1 MQDYHGLQVRDGVRE
16 QVRDQ
21 VSRAKIQNAKF
32 LSNTSAKQSSW
43 DKVQVI
49 GTTNGAINKLL
60 MAGTRTS
67 VAPSLTRSARQ
78 NTRRS
83 ARPNMKRSTSRLVSW
98 ISKPRCQYSNVLY
111 TSKWN
116 LSTGCISIVLTR
128 IGSLFLAFENNHKYH
143 CDCNETRWWP
153 SVTPP
158 LPRCALPNMT
168 PSVRLSRMKSVR
180 SGRP

>member
-1 MQDYHGLQVRDGVRE
+1 MNIRQFCCRRT
-16 QVRDQ
+16 
-21 VSRAKIQNAKF
+21 SRSARPSQTPSARRCTR
-32 LSNTSAKQSSW
+32 TSARPSELGKNTKHIVYIKYKCETKWLGQSTSDW
-43 DKVQVI
+43 D
-49 GTTNGAINKLL
+49 TNTYGAINKWL

-78 NTRRS
+78 NTRRN

-143 CDCNETRWWP
+143 CDCNETRW
-153 SVTPP
+153 
-158 LPRCALPNMT
+158 
-168 PSVRLSRMKSVR
+168 
-180 SGRP
+180 